1 MRMTDPTN
9 SLKSFQEHFS
19 LGVIDVQPGALDR
32 DLFVYQ
38 DQPNGTLRLSYVRLK
53 GQTVTALVLFVLTE
67 PIDGVPCFQLG
78 YAVPEVYRSQGVAKD
93 AVSAAIA
100 ELKHGLGR
108 NGAKPFFIETIV
120 GVDNTASQKVAGA
133 TLGVETEAI
142 TDEMSGLPALRYL
155 VKITYP

>member
-1 MRMTDPTN
+1 MPMTDPTD

-32 DLFVYQ
+32 DLFVYH
-38 DQPNGTLRLSYVRLK
+38 DQPNGTLRLTYVRLN

-78 YAVPEVYRSQGVAKD
+78 YAVPEVYRSQGVAKA

-108 NGAKPFFIETIV
+108 NGAKPFFIEAIV
-120 GVDNTASQKVAGA
+120 GADNLASQRVASE
-133 TLGVETEAI
+133 TLSVDTEEI
-142 TDEMSGLPALRYL
+142 TDVVSGLPALRYL
-155 VKITYP
+155 VKISYP